1 VAVIVNPLPNAS
13 TTPSGPQ
20 TICQGNTLTMSTPFN
35 TNYSYQWMNAAGNI
49 AAATQSAYTTG
60 TAGSYTVKVTNNVTG
75 CQATSSPIV
84 LTVTPPPAAS
94 VSRASGAGA
103 ICSNDSVKLLA
114 NLGSGLTYQ
123 WSYNGVPIAG
133 ATDTILYAKAQG
145 TYSVA
150 VFNGSCSAT
159 SPGYLVQVNPSPA
172 AFITYNNNL
181 SFCEGSAVVLT
192 ANAGNGLSYLWYVN
206 DTATTNT
213 GNAFVATT
221 SGVYKLTTRNG
232 FGCSSTSD
240 TLNVTVFPAPNPQIV
255 RTGSDGTILST
266 AQAYASY
273 QWFLNNSAIGG
284 ATSQTYVATQN
295 GAYKVRVTD
304 VNGCENFSTLIFIQN
319 VGITPTAVSAAIKV
333 FPNPT
338 SGILHI
344 AAPVQVKLALRDVTG
359 KVVAEAEAV
368 KEMDITKVASGMY
381 LLYISDMD
389 GKTLRID
396 KVTKTDN

>member
-1 VAVIVNPLPNAS
+1 
-13 TTPSGPQ
+13 
-20 TICQGNTLTMSTPFN
+20 MSTPFN
-35 TNYSYQWMNAAGNI
+35 TNYSYKWKNTSGYI
-49 AAATQSAYTTG
+49 ALATQSSYTTG
-60 TAGSYTVKVTNNVTG
+60 TANSYSVEITNTVTG
-75 CQATSSPIV
+75 CVATSAPIV

-94 VSRASGAGA
+94 VTRATGAGA

-114 NLGSGLTYQ
+114 NLGAGLTYQ

-145 TYSVA
+145 TYTVS
-150 VFNGSCSAT
+150 VFNGSCSNT
-159 SPGYLVQVNPSPA
+159 SPGMLIQVNPSPA

-181 SFCEGSAVVLT
+181 AFCEGSAVVLT
-192 ANAGNGLSYLWYVN
+192 ANAGNGLAYQWFIN

-213 GNAFVATT
+213 SNAFVATT
-221 SGVYKLTTRNG
+221 TGVYKLTTRNG
-232 FGCSSTSD
+232 FGCTSTSD
-240 TLNVTVFPAPNPQIV
+240 TLHVTVYPAPNPVIV
-255 RTGSDGTILST
+255 RTGSDGTIMST

-284 ATSQTYVATQN
+284 ATSQTYIATQN

-304 VNGCENFSTLIFIQN
+304 SNGCENFSTLIFIQN
-319 VGITPTAVSAAIKV
+319 VGIIPTAVSAAIKV

-344 AAPVQVKLALRDVTG
+344 DAPVKVKLNLRDVTG
-359 KVVAEAEAV
+359 KTVAEDEAV
-368 KEMDITKVASGMY
+368 KEMDITKVANGMY
-381 LLYISDMD
+381 LLYISDMN

>member
-1 VAVIVNPLPNAS
+1 
-13 TTPSGPQ
+13 
-20 TICQGNTLTMSTPFN
+20 MSAPFN
-35 TNYSYQWMNAAGNI
+35 TNYSYQWFSGASQIGG
-49 AAATQSAYTTG
+49 ATQSAYTTG
-60 TAGSYTVKVTNNVTG
+60 TAGSYSIRVTNNVTS

-94 VSRASGAGA
+94 VSRSTGAGA

-114 NLGSGLTYQ
+114 NLGSGLVYQ
-123 WSYNGVPIAG
+123 WNYNGTPVAG
-133 ATDTILYAKAQG
+133 ATDTILYARAQG
-145 TYSVA
+145 TYTVTVS
-150 VFNGSCSAT
+150 NGSCSAT
-159 SPGYLVQVNPSPA
+159 SPGMLVQVNPSPA

-181 SFCEGSAVVLT
+181 SFCEGTAVVLT
-192 ANAGNGLSYLWYVN
+192 ANAGSGLAYQWYIN

-221 SGVYKLTTRNG
+221 TGVYKLTTRNG

-240 TLNVTVFPAPNPQIV
+240 TLHVTVFPAPDPQIV

-266 AQAYASY
+266 ANAYASY

-284 ATSQTYVATQN
+284 ATSQTYKATQN

-304 VNGCENFSTLIFIQN
+304 TNGCENFSTLTFIQN

-344 AAPVQVKLALRDVTG
+344 TAPVQVKLALRDVTG
-359 KVVAEAEAV
+359 KVVAEQEAV
-368 KEMDITKVASGMY
+368 KEMDITKVAAGMY